1 MKYEKYEEGQ
11 QLADLS
17 KTDYTEIGAKAFLS
31 CKTVEKLVLPEKT
44 ERIGD
49 WAFSHAKRLRE
60 ITVPLK
66 NIELGKQVFL
76 GLNCLEKI
84 SFLKD
89 SGNNIYEGIPYFMAS
104 LFRCFEN
111 KSVWELEGLEGR
123 QMEWLTN
130 YDEMLADYLK
140 RPADADFKPVFI
152 GWFDV
157 EDIDSQLERHIANTE
172 TEKLEL
178 IFQRLWFDKNLK
190 EQIREAM
197 YEYICGK
204 EMQLRSLFCDKNKPY
219 CDEIQYYKLWE
230 KAGGLTEH
238 VAAGLLEEAAVT
250 DAEIRAY
257 LLKIQL
263 DKEKNTDFFDDLL
276 L

>member
-17 KTDYTEIGAKAFLS
+17 KTDYTEIGTKAFLS
-31 CKTVEKLVLPEKT
+31 CKTVEKIVLPEKT

-49 WAFSHAKRLRE
+49 WAFSHAKRLKE

-76 GLNCLEKI
+76 GLDCLEKI
-84 SFLKD
+84 SFLEE
-89 SGNNIYEGIPYFMAS
+89 SESYVYEGIPYFMAS
-104 LFRCFEN
+104 LCRCFEN
-111 KSVWELEGLEGR
+111 KQMWELEGLETR
-123 QMEWLTN
+123 QLEWLMN

-157 EDIDSQLERHIANTE
+157 EDIDSQLERHIVNTE

-178 IFQRLWFDKNLK
+178 IFQRLRFDKNLK
-190 EQIREAM
+190 EQIRKDM

-204 EMQLRSLFCDKNKPY
+204 EMQLRSLFCDKKKPY
-219 CDEIQYYKLWE
+219 CEEILYYKLWE

-238 VAAGLLEEAAVT
+238 VAAGLLEEATVT

-257 LLKIQL
+257 LLKVQL
-263 DKEKNTDFFDDLL
+263 DKAKNIGFFDDLL